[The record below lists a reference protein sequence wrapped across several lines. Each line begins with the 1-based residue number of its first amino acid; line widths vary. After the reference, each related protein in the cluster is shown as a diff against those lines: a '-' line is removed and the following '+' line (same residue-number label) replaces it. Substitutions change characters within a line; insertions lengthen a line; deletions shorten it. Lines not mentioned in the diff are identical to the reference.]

1 MPNTFDNE
9 DICVL
14 PNNVVSIWSRLSH
27 GNREYLSTWIKA
39 GRSLGLLDAEVVHL
53 RGRADHGN
61 VHVLIWVREA
71 ADAAYRV
78 APNGFGWTVTDNL
91 RSNELSRHATFEAA
105 LEAIR
110 PVFSFSAGT
119 LRKRSARAAQRSKSM
134 LATLGSWTAAVHL

>member
-9 DICVL
+9 DIHVL
-14 PNNVVSIWSRLSH
+14 PTNVVSIWSRLSH
-27 GNREYLSTWIKA
+27 ANREYLSTWVKA

-53 RGRADHGN
+53 RNHGN

-78 APNGFGWTVTDNL
+78 SPNGCGWTVGDNL
-91 RSNELSRHATFEAA
+91 RGNELSRHATFEAA

-110 PVFSFSAGT
+110 PVFSFNAGMA
-119 LRKRSARAAQRSKSM
+119 RKRGARSAHRSKSM
-134 LATLGSWTAAVHL
+134 LAALGT